1 MWDESVAPI
10 LDRNCFKC
18 HAGVR
23 QKSGLDLRSLD
34 TILRG
39 GDRGPAIIPGKP
51 EESRIMEF
59 ILPGADPHMPSEGKQ
74 LPDNEVET
82 LREWIRS
89 LPRSKSN
96 LASGTST
103 NITWVSGYLAD
114 LRNSEKPRFVPPAS
128 MATAQAIDAILKSDW
143 KERKIT
149 PSAPCDDGTF
159 ARRAYLDIAGRIPTT
174 EEMKFFLD
182 GGESQKSTQAERRAT
197 LVDKLLASDDYPRH
211 MRDIFDFVLMG
222 RPRKNQEAGRREHG
236 WFDFLEYSFR
246 TNLPWNKLVRQIIV
260 ARGTNAP
267 FQGANWYL
275 YERKNNYQ
283 AMAEAIAPVVFGTQM
298 KCAQCHNHPL
308 AWEVEQRHYW
318 GLVAA
323 FNRSKNVDGAPGQI
337 SESAIG
343 GFVQFANL
351 KKESQPAVLTFLNGK
366 TVDEKR
372 PAESEKENDSPE
384 LYLVPPKEKAKI
396 ASVPRFSRRE
406 ALADAVTKG
415 NPLLARAFVNRMW
428 EILMGQGIVH
438 PVDQINSRYHA
449 SHPVLLDWLAAD
461 FENSNYDVKR
471 LIRGIVLSRAYQ
483 LESKPSGRTAPPVN
497 SFARALDKPLSA
509 EQLLS
514 SLLVATGNFPV
525 PDGTAKVAGHEVREL
540 HKEFVKR
547 FPDFMPAVYN
557 PSLEQALFWSNSPLL
572 DDLLRPAPGNTAS
585 ALLALDG
592 VEARINKAFSIFLG
606 RAPDG
611 EEREKFRE
619 LLATQ
624 APEMGIKNLLWTLA
638 ASAEFQLNH

>member
-1 MWDESVAPI
+1 LWDESVAPI

-18 HAGVR
+18 HAGVH

-39 GDRGPAIIPGKP
+39 GDRGPAIMPGNP
-51 EESRIMEF
+51 EESRIIEF
-59 ILPGADPHMPSEGKQ
+59 ILPGADPHMPNEGKQ
-74 LPDNEVET
+74 LPDADVEM
-82 LREWIRS
+82 LRKWIRA
-89 LPRSKSN
+89 LPRPKSA
-96 LASGTST
+96 LASGSST
-103 NITWVSGYLAD
+103 NITWVSSYLAD
-114 LRNSEKPRFVPPAS
+114 LKKSEKPHFIPPSS
-128 MATAQAIDAILKSDW
+128 MPAARAIDAILKSDW
-143 KERKIT
+143 KERKI
-149 PSAPCDDGTF
+149 APAAACDDRTF
-159 ARRAYLDIAGRIPTT
+159 ARRVYLDLAGRIPTVA
-174 EEMKFFLD
+174 EMDGFLAD
-182 GGESQKSTQAERRAT
+182 AKAYRSKRARRAR

-211 MRDIFDFVLMG
+211 MREIFDVVLMG
-222 RPRKNQEAGRREHG
+222 RPRRNQEAGRHDHG

-246 TNLPWNKLVRQIIV
+246 TNLPWNQVVRDIIA

-267 FQGANWYL
+267 LQGANWYL

-283 AMAEAIAPVVFGTQM
+283 VMAEAIAPVVFGTQM

-323 FNRSKNVDGAPGQI
+323 FNRSKNVDGAPGLV

-351 KKESQPAVLTFLNGK
+351 KKESQPAILTFLNGK

-372 PAESEKENDSPE
+372 PAEGEKETDSPE
-384 LYLVPPKEKAKI
+384 LYVVPPTEGGKVKVA
-396 ASVPRFSRRE
+396 AVPRFSRRE
-406 ALADAVTKG
+406 ALADAVTCG

-461 FENSNYDVKR
+461 FEKSNYDVKR

-483 LESKPSGRTAPPVN
+483 LDSKPAGRTAPPPN

-509 EQLLS
+509 EQLLL
-514 SLLVATGNFPV
+514 SLLVATGNYPV
-525 PDGTAKVAGHEVREL
+525 TAGKVAGHEFREL
-540 HKEFVKR
+540 HNEFVKR
-547 FPDFMPAVYN
+547 FPDLMPAVYN

-585 ALLALDG
+585 MLLALDG
-592 VEARINKAFSIFLG
+592 ADARIEKAFLVFLA
-606 RAPDG
+606 RAPDA
-611 EEREKFRE
+611 EERERFRDS
-619 LLATQ
+619 LATQ
-624 APEMGIKNLLWTLA
+624 APETGIKNLLWTLA